1 MADPFEVRVRFSAQ
15 LQNLSASVAS
25 SQRAA
30 TTALRHKD
38 MDEDLHSC
46 IIEQLEKPQT
56 ALNKRANIMYFIEHL
71 LELAQREGNNDYVAM
86 LQRDIIRVVDAVAPE
101 SGQGAANVKVVRRV
115 LNNLQQ
121 KGFLE
126 AQAVTEIEEVLKE
139 RETDLMSSPAMG
151 RHGGEAGASGGRGAG
166 GQDGGSGADGATDDA
181 ANTNN
186 QARSQSNSSRR
197 QNGRGGADAGAG
209 RNSAG
214 GLDKKQIEE
223 RIEEDR
229 ERHKRLREGIWAIPK
244 GPDAEMWKLWDETS
258 DLGEDDH
265 LMGEEEL
272 AEREKTVHTSCVH
285 RAERLAA
292 GAPSLVEPNGR

>member
-1 MADPFEVRVRFSAQ
+1 
-15 LQNLSASVAS
+15 
-25 SQRAA
+25 
-30 TTALRHKD
+30 
-38 MDEDLHSC
+38 
-46 IIEQLEKPQT
+46 
-56 ALNKRANIMYFIEHL
+56 MYFIEHL

-151 RHGGEAGASGGRGAG
+151 RHGGEAGANGGWGAG
-166 GQDGGSGADGATDDA
+166 GPDGGSGVDGATDDA
-181 ANTNN
+181 ADTNN

-197 QNGRGGADAGAG
+197 PNGRSGADSGAG

-265 LMGEEEL
+265 LMAEEEL
-272 AEREKTVHTSCVH
+272 AEREKTVHTRCVH
-285 RAERLAA
+285 RAM
-292 GAPSLVEPNGR
+292 PSLVTNGR